1 MTNIP
6 CTPSSILDK
15 STFNKA
21 NLRNRLSFPISV
33 LKHQSWPQS
42 AALAPKLDI
51 QELVEEEKTRY
62 YSPARFYPARL
73 GEVLNG
79 RWRWLKGKYV
89 TVQINA
95 NIRQSHKRTAR
106 SELDTLRILS
116 ETNRHHQGWPFVRH
130 LLDSFTLKPNSG
142 NDHLSLVLEPLREP
156 LWI

>member
-79 RWRWLKGKYV
+79 RYQLATKLGHGSNSTVWLARDRTLGPSKLDHMV
-89 TVQINA
+89 A
-95 NIRQSHKRTAR
+95 NQF
-106 SELDTLRILS
+106 L
-116 ETNRHHQGWPFVRH
+116 
-130 LLDSFTLKPNSG
+130 
-142 NDHLSLVLEPLREP
+142 
-156 LWI
+156 